1 MNLYLREIE
10 KDDKNEIEKLALE
23 FQEANDEY
31 PFEGVS
37 DLKKVINNSFEE
49 YFNDLEI
56 NKHIDE
62 IYPTYANQTTYV
74 LADDS
79 NHIYGLINLRHELK
93 GKLMEVGGHIG
104 YGIRPSERKKG
115 YATLQLKLILDKLK
129 ELNINQALITCRENN
144 IASKKTMEKFIG
156 KKDTL
161 VPSNHEGI
169 MEYRYWIDV
178 NKNLCMLNMKKDNTK

>member
-10 KDDKNEIEKLALE
+10 EDDKKEIEKMALE

-49 YFNDLEI
+49 YFNGLEI
-56 NKHIDE
+56 SKHIDE
-62 IYPTYANQTTYV
+62 IYPAYANQTTYV

>member
-10 KDDKNEIEKLALE
+10 EDDKKEIEKLALE

-49 YFNDLEI
+49 YFNGLEI

-169 MEYRYWIDV
+169 MECRYWIDV
-178 NKNLCMLNMKKDNTK
+178 NKNLSMLNMKKDNTK

>member
-10 KDDKNEIEKLALE
+10 KDDKKEIEKLALE

-49 YFNDLEI
+49 YFNGLEI

-161 VPSNHEGI
+161 APSNHEGI

>member
-10 KDDKNEIEKLALE
+10 KDDKREIEKLALE

-49 YFNDLEI
+49 YFNGLEI

-62 IYPTYANQTTYV
+62 IYPTYSNQTTYV

-178 NKNLCMLNMKKDNTK
+178 NRNLCMLNMKKDNTK

>member
-10 KDDKNEIEKLALE
+10 KDDKNEIEKMALE
-23 FQEANDEY
+23 FQKASDEY

-37 DLKKVINNSFEE
+37 DLKKVIDKSFEE
-49 YFNDLEI
+49 YFNGLEI

>member
-1 MNLYLREIE
+1 
-10 KDDKNEIEKLALE
+10 
-23 FQEANDEY
+23 
-31 PFEGVS
+31 
-37 DLKKVINNSFEE
+37 
-49 YFNDLEI
+49 
-56 NKHIDE
+56 
-62 IYPTYANQTTYV
+62 
-74 LADDS
+74 
-79 NHIYGLINLRHELK
+79 
-93 GKLMEVGGHIG
+93 MEVGGHIG

>member
-10 KDDKNEIEKLALE
+10 KDDKKEIEKLALE

>member
-10 KDDKNEIEKLALE
+10 KDDKREIEKLALE

-49 YFNDLEI
+49 YFNGLEI

-62 IYPTYANQTTYV
+62 IHPTYANQTTYV

>member
-10 KDDKNEIEKLALE
+10 KDDKKEIEKLALE

-49 YFNDLEI
+49 YFNGLEI

-104 YGIRPSERKKG
+104 YGIRPSERKKW

-129 ELNINQALITCRENN
+129 ELKINQALITCRENN
-144 IASKKTMEKFIG
+144 IASKRTMEKFIG

-178 NKNLCMLNMKKDNTK
+178 NKNLCMLNIKKDNTK

>member
-10 KDDKNEIEKLALE
+10 EDDKKEIEKLALE

-49 YFNDLEI
+49 YFNGLEI

>member
-10 KDDKNEIEKLALE
+10 EDDKKEIEKMALE

-37 DLKKVINNSFEE
+37 NLKKVINNSFEE
-49 YFNDLEI
+49 YFNDLEK

-93 GKLMEVGGHIG
+93 GKLIEVGGHIG

-129 ELNINQALITCRENN
+129 ELNIDQALITCREDN

-178 NKNLCMLNMKKDNTK
+178 NKNLYMLNMKKDNTK

>member
-10 KDDKNEIEKLALE
+10 KDDKKEIEKLALE

-49 YFNDLEI
+49 YFNGLEI

-144 IASKKTMEKFIG
+144 IASKRTMEKFIG

>member
-1 MNLYLREIE
+1 MNLYLRKIE
-10 KDDKNEIEKLALE
+10 KDDKNEIEKMALE
-23 FQEANDEY
+23 FQKANDEY

-37 DLKKVINNSFEE
+37 DLKKVIDKSFEE
-49 YFNDLEI
+49 YFNGLEI

-62 IYPTYANQTTYV
+62 IYPAYANQTTYV

-93 GKLMEVGGHIG
+93 GKLTEIGGHIG

-115 YATLQLKLILDKLK
+115 YATLQLKLVLDKLK
-129 ELNINQALITCRENN
+129 ELNIDQALITCRENN

-156 KKDTL
+156 KADTL

>member
-10 KDDKNEIEKLALE
+10 EDDKKEIEKLALE

-49 YFNDLEI
+49 YFNGLEI

-62 IYPTYANQTTYV
+62 IDPTYANQTTYV

-169 MEYRYWIDV
+169 M
-178 NKNLCMLNMKKDNTK
+178 

>member
-10 KDDKNEIEKLALE
+10 KDDKKEIEKLALE

-49 YFNDLEI
+49 YFNGLEI

-93 GKLMEVGGHIG
+93 GKLTEAGGHIG

-161 VPSNHEGI
+161 VASNHEGI

>member
-10 KDDKNEIEKLALE
+10 KDDKKEIEKLALE

-49 YFNDLEI
+49 YFNGLEI

-144 IASKKTMEKFIG
+144 IASKRTMEKFIG

-178 NKNLCMLNMKKDNTK
+178 NKNLCMLNIKKDNTK

>member
-10 KDDKNEIEKLALE
+10 KDDKKEIEKLALE

-49 YFNDLEI
+49 YFNGLEI

-178 NKNLCMLNMKKDNTK
+178 NKNLSMLNMKKDNTK

>member
-10 KDDKNEIEKLALE
+10 ENDKKEIEKMALE

>member
-10 KDDKNEIEKLALE
+10 KDDKKEIEKLALE

-49 YFNDLEI
+49 YFNGLEI

>member
-10 KDDKNEIEKLALE
+10 EDDKKEIEKMALE

-37 DLKKVINNSFEE
+37 NLKKVINNSFEE

-93 GKLMEVGGHIG
+93 GKLIEVGGHIG

-129 ELNINQALITCRENN
+129 ELNIDQALITCREDN

-178 NKNLCMLNMKKDNTK
+178 NKNLYMLNMKKDNTK

>member
-10 KDDKNEIEKLALE
+10 KDDKKEIEKLALE

-49 YFNDLEI
+49 YFNGLEI

-93 GKLMEVGGHIG
+93 GKLTEVGGHIG

-178 NKNLCMLNMKKDNTK
+178 NKNLSMLNMKKDNTK

>member
-10 KDDKNEIEKLALE
+10 KDDKKEIEKLALE

-49 YFNDLEI
+49 YFNGLEI

-62 IYPTYANQTTYV
+62 IYPTYSNQTTYV

>member
-10 KDDKNEIEKLALE
+10 KDDKKEIEKLALE

-49 YFNDLEI
+49 YFNGLEI

-62 IYPTYANQTTYV
+62 IYPTYAKQTTYV

>member
-10 KDDKNEIEKLALE
+10 KDDKKEIEKLALE

-37 DLKKVINNSFEE
+37 DLKKVIDKSFEE
-49 YFNDLEI
+49 YFNGLEI

>member
-10 KDDKNEIEKLALE
+10 KDDKKEIEKLALE

-49 YFNDLEI
+49 YFNGLEI

-115 YATLQLKLILDKLK
+115 YATLQLNLILDKLK

>member
-10 KDDKNEIEKLALE
+10 KDDKKEIEKLALE

-49 YFNDLEI
+49 YFNGLEI

-104 YGIRPSERKKG
+104 YGIRPSERKKW

-144 IASKKTMEKFIG
+144 IASKRTMEKFIG

-178 NKNLCMLNMKKDNTK
+178 NKNLCMLNIKKDNTK

>member
-10 KDDKNEIEKLALE
+10 EDDKKEIEKLALE

-49 YFNDLEI
+49 YFNGLEI

-93 GKLMEVGGHIG
+93 GKLTEVGGHIG

-178 NKNLCMLNMKKDNTK
+178 NKNLSMLNMKKDNTK

>member
-10 KDDKNEIEKLALE
+10 KDDKKEIEKLALE

-49 YFNDLEI
+49 YFNGLEI

-115 YATLQLKLILDKLK
+115 YATLQLNLILDKLK
-129 ELNINQALITCRENN
+129 ELNITQALITCRENN

>member
-10 KDDKNEIEKLALE
+10 KDDKKEIEKLALE

-49 YFNDLEI
+49 YFNGLEI

-93 GKLMEVGGHIG
+93 GQLMEVGGHIG

>member
-10 KDDKNEIEKLALE
+10 KDDKKEIEKLALE

-49 YFNDLEI
+49 YFNGLEI

-62 IYPTYANQTTYV
+62 IYPTYANQITYV

-93 GKLMEVGGHIG
+93 GKLTEVGGHIG

>member
-10 KDDKNEIEKLALE
+10 EDDKKEIEKMALE

-37 DLKKVINNSFEE
+37 NLKKVINNSFEE

-129 ELNINQALITCRENN
+129 ELNIDQALITCREDN

-178 NKNLCMLNMKKDNTK
+178 NKNLYMLNTKKDNIK